1 MCVSVCLCACLCMWL
16 FSLVFALRGSLG
28 KGGAGLAPLG
38 PLAEV
43 CMLVF
48 LCASSCVCVCVCMP
62 MRFISFRVCVFLCSY
77 LSSCLRVYVF
87 VRVLGMIF
95 GSFLIKR
102 RSIFD

>member
-1 MCVSVCLCACLCMWL
+1 MWVSVCMCACLCMWL

-48 LCASSCVCVCVCMP
+48 LCASAWVCVCVCMS
-62 MRFISFRVCVFLCSY
+62 MRFVLFRTRVFLC
-77 LSSCLRVYVF
+77 VVF
-87 VRVLGMIF
+87 SFVMCVSLF
-95 GSFLIKR
+95 LFLI
-102 RSIFD
+102 

>member
-1 MCVSVCLCACLCMWL
+1 MWL
-16 FSLVFALRGSLG
+16 FSLAFALRGSLG

-48 LCASSCVCVCVCMP
+48 LCASACVCVCACMS
-62 MRFISFRVCVFLCSY
+62 MRFVSFRLCVSLYYVCSC

-87 VRVLGMIF
+87 VRVFGMIF
-95 GSFLIKR
+95 GSFLIKCH
-102 RSIFD
+102 SIFN